1 MERGGDAPTDAV
13 AGMKKPSSLVGNQ
26 LFLVGVI
33 VGSAAGLVLGSAL
46 GFELR
51 PENVRAIRKFLRHLT
66 GQDDHPHYESMV

>member
-1 MERGGDAPTDAV
+1 
-13 AGMKKPSSLVGNQ
+13 MKKPSEIVGNQ
-26 LFLVGVI
+26 FFLVGVI

-51 PENVRAIRKFLRHLT
+51 PENLRALRKLVRQIT

>member
-1 MERGGDAPTDAV
+1 MERSGDAASDAV
-13 AGMKKPSSLVGNQ
+13 APKTKPSDLVGNQ
-26 LFLVGVI
+26 FFLVGVI